1 MLISEPQPY
10 YSIDGRP
17 ITVVPTEP
25 TVRARLADILA
36 NDDHESDDT
45 IAPCIMIDDAN
56 TLDSALAWCA
66 SPGAQTVIFD
76 VDRNA
81 AAVAANAVVVCEDGI
96 AGHLD
101 PMTADALFAINEACD
116 LDYRRPAFPVIA
128 TFQMGDV
135 TADVDVTDV
144 VSTLNV
150 DNLSVNPIL
159 DGHFQRTLVETVCHY
174 GLVPP
179 AMADPNALEMAFISM
194 DTYRV
199 LITSLRMMND
209 YQRTDTR
216 TNALM
221 RILTQVHDLCHWR
234 KATAQSSCDA
244 AISILVDELSADRED

>member
-10 YSIDGRP
+10 RSIDGRP
-17 ITVVPTEP
+17 IAVVPTEP
-25 TVRARLADILA
+25 TVRTRLTDILA
-36 NDDHESDDT
+36 NDGHEHDDV
-45 IAPCIMIDDAN
+45 IAPCIMIDDSNA
-56 TLDSALAWCA
+56 LDSALTWCA
-66 SPGAQTVIFD
+66 LPGAQTVIFD

-81 AAVAANAVVVCEDGI
+81 AAVTANAVVVCEDGI

-159 DGHFQRTLVETVCHY
+159 DGHFQRTLVKAVCRY
-174 GLVPP
+174 DLVPP
-179 AMADPNALEMAFISM
+179 MMADPNALEMTSISM
-194 DTYRV
+194 DIYRA
-199 LITSLRMMND
+199 LTTSLHMMND
-209 YQRTDTR
+209 YQRADTR

-234 KATAQSSCDA
+234 KATAQSSCDT
-244 AISILVDELSADRED
+244 AISILVDELSVDHED